1 MNNEQWRYIKI
12 HLCWFPHVQ
21 QTPCIWTTNFSYFF
35 HVHWTPR
42 GEPVKLSRC
51 LISPPQSVL
60 EQLASSGNQHL
71 VPAVDGILDT
81 AKELTEASE
90 SRRGHLAPRG
100 NETKAKKNK

>member
-1 MNNEQWRYIKI
+1 MSSRHPAFGPQILVI
-12 HLCWFPHVQ
+12 
-21 QTPCIWTTNFSYFF
+21 FF
-35 HVHWTPR
+35 MFIGHQ
-42 GEPVKLSRC
+42 GGNLSRC
-51 LISPPQSVL
+51 LVSPPQSVL